1 MKYFSGILACK
12 VQDSGRTSN
21 HKTKT
26 RRMPAADRVQ
36 AHDHGTG
43 KENVGQKSQKESQE
57 AGMTIRS
64 LTLVQA
70 IFIALLLSLVPVTA
84 RSQEQQEPNV
94 QKEKTADAPSQQK
107 PAEMAPEQRQ
117 QGDVILP
124 KQENH
129 ASADAKAE
137 PKQEGESYTIKEGDT
152 LWDISNAF
160 LKDPFLWP
168 FIWKA
173 NPSITNPDLIY
184 PGNKL
189 AIPSLAPIERAMK
202 SQAEPEQKEQPVEKE
217 PAKTEPKAA
226 AGQPPAG
233 APLAAAG
240 EEEHAAANKLM
251 VPQETPV
258 PMMDQYSMLSAGFV
272 SPDESKDLIVG
283 SKDGKT
289 ILGYDDIVYVT
300 IHSNEDAAIGDKFI
314 IYKPLNKVKHP
325 ITGKDYG
332 SLVKVLGIL
341 QLTAKGAPG
350 TYIARITLSFDAA
363 EKGSMLTPY
372 QEPTLTYNTAQAKP
386 KEITGY
392 LLEVMDGRTLNAQTD
407 IVYLD
412 KGSDDGVESGDRFV
426 VYAKTQ
432 KETYP
437 KNLIGEV
444 QVFLVREHTSTAI
457 VRKSTDFMD
466 KGDEVEFKK

>member
-1 MKYFSGILACK
+1 
-12 VQDSGRTSN
+12 
-21 HKTKT
+21 
-26 RRMPAADRVQ
+26 
-36 AHDHGTG
+36 
-43 KENVGQKSQKESQE
+43 
-57 AGMTIRS
+57 
-64 LTLVQA
+64 
-70 IFIALLLSLVPVTA
+70 
-84 RSQEQQEPNV
+84 
-94 QKEKTADAPSQQK
+94 
-107 PAEMAPEQRQ
+107 MAPERRQ
-117 QGDVILP
+117 QGDVIIP

-137 PKQEGESYTIKEGDT
+137 PKQEGESYTIKQGDT

-202 SQAEPEQKEQPVEKE
+202 SQAEAGQKEQPVEKE

-226 AGQPPAG
+226 AAQPPAG
-233 APLAAAG
+233 AG

-251 VPQETPV
+251 VPQEAPV
-258 PMMDQYSMLSAGFV
+258 PMMDKYSMLNAGFV

-283 SKDGKT
+283 SLEGKT

-300 IHSNEDAAIGDKFI
+300 IHSKEDAAIGDKFI

-332 SLVKVLGIL
+332 SVVKVLGIL

-350 TYIARITLSFDAA
+350 TYTARITLSFDAA

-372 QEPTLTYNTAQAKP
+372 QEPTLIYSTGQAKP

-392 LLEVMDGRTLNAQTD
+392 LLEVLDGRTLNAQTD

-444 QVFLVREHTSTAI
+444 QVFLVKEHTSTAI